1 MFSLVQCLQLHSLA
15 TPQTRAIPMNAI
27 NSRRG
32 PSHSKQGENSRLLL
46 NQNSEYY
53 KYKNVRFAR
62 PVSMTTSPPASNPTN
77 ATTRRLGPS
86 HSTLEK
92 ILSNFK
98 NPEGERAKIISLE
111 KKLRHAGFEISGWIS
126 WVMARILAGLAVY
139 MGLSFLNVIFV
150 ISCRVQYN
158 INVWETIVVYLRFNN
173 VCGTDRSEN
182 STSYDRATAAFICAA
197 KV

>member
-1 MFSLVQCLQLHSLA
+1 MQHVCFARAIPISTKLHVWNSTNASNFGQGHSHSNRTPLLKNTLGAKNIIICVWLVQCLQLHSLA

-111 KKLRHAGFEISGWIS
+111 KNCAMPGLKYRVGSLGWWPEFWQDWRCI
-126 WVMARILAGLAVY
+126 WVLV
-139 MGLSFLNVIFV
+139 S
-150 ISCRVQYN
+150 
-158 INVWETIVVYLRFNN
+158 
-173 VCGTDRSEN
+173 
-182 STSYDRATAAFICAA
+182 
-197 KV
+197 